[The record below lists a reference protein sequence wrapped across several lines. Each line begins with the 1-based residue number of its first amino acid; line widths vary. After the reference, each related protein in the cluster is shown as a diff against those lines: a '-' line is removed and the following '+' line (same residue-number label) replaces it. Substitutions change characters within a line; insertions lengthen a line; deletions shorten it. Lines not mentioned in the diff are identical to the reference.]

1 MGIANKA
8 TYGEYYWA
16 MQVEASA
23 KFDEDMEKAFAP
35 FFSALLADIPSIIE
49 LPAGMQTFIR
59 ALAEPPSAGFGGF
72 ALGVGVETIDEL
84 LSAAMGPMMAI
95 AKRALNRAARETWL
109 TAEQAHKLFQR
120 GKIDEPLWADIIAS
134 EGYEDITGKFA
145 YYASLPYP
153 AISDV
158 MLWARYTGDPNN
170 TQPTVWEKLD
180 VPAEDYAMYEW
191 LTFQRLTIQ
200 DAHTLFRRGKFS
212 EPDLVDELRRIGWQ
226 RQDLAGV
233 IETGWSLPNALLM
246 VQGGLQQKAE
256 HDKIIADISR
266 ADIHPEFAELYYD
279 AILTKPASSDIINY
293 ELRRD
298 PNLSVLSDRLRK
310 IGIHPE
316 YWDLYKELAYV
327 IPPVADIITMA
338 VREAFTPEI
347 ATRFGQYEDFPAPLA
362 EWAGKKGLSKEW
374 AERYWAS
381 HWALPSAGQGFDM
394 LHRGIIDVDE
404 LKMLLRALDVMP
416 FWRDK
421 LIQVAYRPL
430 TRVDVRRMYKEGVLD
445 EAGVYSA
452 YLDHG
457 YSEKNAEAMTEF
469 TVKYTLS
476 QAAKFSSTDV
486 VSAYA
491 KRMVD
496 RSTAASLLRDLG
508 IKSEDVSYI
517 LTRADYKR
525 QWDLTD
531 EKIKGIKNLYKKGVY
546 TENEARDALSKLAL
560 PADQIN
566 VLFEQWFYEKRGEL
580 APTWTRAETL
590 KFIENK
596 FITAERGITELRRM
610 GYDDEHINVYMRS
623 LT

>member
-1 MGIANKA
+1 
-8 TYGEYYWA
+8 
-16 MQVEASA
+16 
-23 KFDEDMEKAFAP
+23 
-35 FFSALLADIPSIIE
+35 
-49 LPAGMQTFIR
+49 
-59 ALAEPPSAGFGGF
+59 
-72 ALGVGVETIDEL
+72 
-84 LSAAMGPMMAI
+84 
-95 AKRALNRAARETWL
+95 
-109 TAEQAHKLFQR
+109 
-120 GKIDEPLWADIIAS
+120 
-134 EGYEDITGKFA
+134 
-145 YYASLPYP
+145 
-153 AISDV
+153 
-158 MLWARYTGDPNN
+158 
-170 TQPTVWEKLD
+170 
-180 VPAEDYAMYEW
+180 
-191 LTFQRLTIQ
+191 
-200 DAHTLFRRGKFS
+200 
-212 EPDLVDELRRIGWQ
+212 
-226 RQDLAGV
+226 
-233 IETGWSLPNALLM
+233 
-246 VQGGLQQKAE
+246 
-256 HDKIIADISR
+256 
-266 ADIHPEFAELYYD
+266 
-279 AILTKPASSDIINY
+279 
-293 ELRRD
+293 
-298 PNLSVLSDRLRK
+298 
-310 IGIHPE
+310 
-316 YWDLYKELAYV
+316 
-327 IPPVADIITMA
+327 MA

-566 VLFEQWFYEKRGEL
+566 VLFEQWFYEKKGEL